1 MANGKKANNKKR
13 IARVTESL
21 VFYKGEQLKEVGAV
35 DRDTVTDFLTDLR
48 HYCEKSDLD
57 IEALF
62 QCSLNHYLA
71 ETSSSGE

>member
-1 MANGKKANNKKR
+1 MANSKKANNKKR

-21 VFYKGEQLKEVGAV
+21 VFYKSEQLKEVGAV

-62 QCSLNHYLA
+62 QCSCNHYLA

>member
-1 MANGKKANNKKR
+1 MANSKKANNKKR
-13 IARVTESL
+13 IARITESL

-62 QCSLNHYLA
+62 QCSFNHYLA